1 MLVLV
6 ASSGGWFI
14 KVTAEKRLENEVKY
28 GEESSE
34 MFSEWSLKNLD
45 SISNKLE
52 EYKVKRGKY
61 TENLSMLKSQYPE
74 LDIIDPLLDRNP
86 EAHSQFNFYYRLS
99 GGKYTLFSSGIDCLP
114 NTADDI
120 YPSKKT
126 SPDTKKKYLNNP
138 LFAK

>member
-1 MLVLV
+1 V
-6 ASSGGWFI
+6 AATGGWFI
-14 KVTAEKRLENEVKY
+14 KIAAEKNLEYETKY
-28 GEESSE
+28 GEDFSE

-61 TENLSMLKSQYPE
+61 PENLSVLKGQYPE
-74 LDIIDPLLDRNP
+74 LDITDPLLNRNP

-99 GGKYTLFSSGIDCLP
+99 GEKYALFSSGVDCIP

-120 YPSKKT
+120 FPSKKT
-126 SPDTKKKYLNNP
+126 SRGEKERNLINP